1 MPGMLP
7 LKICL
12 PSPAARPPA
21 GPDWLHEIK
30 HGRGE
35 SSMRLIVAAEIP
47 EPLCLPLRRFHVVLR
62 ESINTAACLSSVGS
76 PAAAS
81 ASRNSLILTP
91 SHCGEGERGIAFR

>member
-30 HGRGE
+30 RDGFRMIARRDGERVQLISRRGIEHGDLVVENIGVTLIPIQAFLE
-35 SSMRLIVAAEIP
+35 NRLIVDM
-47 EPLCLPLRRFHVVLR
+47 
-62 ESINTAACLSSVGS
+62 
-76 PAAAS
+76 
-81 ASRNSLILTP
+81 
-91 SHCGEGERGIAFR
+91 EG